1 MKDTPAEQNGYHP
14 AMVKTLIGID
24 SCRAGWLL
32 ATSDASLR
40 SLRFA
45 ITTDLRPVFASLE
58 SVDAQVAIDMP
69 IGIPDNGARSV
80 DFAARALLGS
90 PRASSVFP
98 VPCRP
103 TLAATTYAEACAINR
118 RASVDGKAVSQ
129 QLFAM
134 LSKMRAV
141 DALMSPALQ
150 SRVRECHPEVCFA
163 VLSGRGRGLEHS
175 KKTPEGEAERTTL
188 LSRFLPP
195 FQIGAIRATVG
206 AGADRDDIVDA
217 LANVVTAHR
226 IASGTATTL
235 PRGRVPTDARGLRME
250 MLA

>member
-1 MKDTPAEQNGYHP
+1 
-14 AMVKTLIGID
+14 MVKTLIGID

-32 ATSDASLR
+32 ATGDASLR

-45 ITTDLRPVFASLE
+45 ITNDLGSVFASLE
-58 SVDAQVAIDMP
+58 SADAQAAIDIP

-80 DFAARALLGS
+80 DYAARSLLGS

-118 RASVDGKAVSQ
+118 RASVDAKAVSQ

-134 LSKMRAV
+134 LPKMRAV
-141 DALMSPALQ
+141 DSLLSPAAQ
-150 SRVRECHPEVCFA
+150 TRVRECHPEVCFA
-163 VLSGRGRGLEHS
+163 VLSGRRRGLEHS
-175 KKTPEGEAERTTL
+175 KKTPEGEAERTLL
-188 LSRFLPP
+188 LSRVLPP

-217 LANVVTAHR
+217 LVCLVTAYR

-235 PRGRVPTDARGLRME
+235 PRGRVPTDSRGLRME

>member
-1 MKDTPAEQNGYHP
+1 
-14 AMVKTLIGID
+14 MVKTLIGID
-24 SCRAGWLL
+24 SCRAGWIV

-40 SLRFA
+40 ALRFA
-45 ITTDLRPVFASLE
+45 ITNDLRSIFASLE
-58 SVDAQVAIDMP
+58 SADAQAAIDIP

-80 DFAARALLGS
+80 DYAARALLGS
-90 PRASSVFP
+90 PRSSSVFP

-103 TLAATTYAEACAINR
+103 TLTATTYAEPCAINR

-134 LSKMRAV
+134 LPKMRAV
-141 DALMSPALQ
+141 DALMRSALQ
-150 SRVRECHPEVCFA
+150 VRVRECHPEVCFA
-163 VLSGRGRGLEHS
+163 MLSGMGHGLAHS
-175 KKTPEGEAERTTL
+175 KKTPEGEAERTSL

-217 LANVVTAHR
+217 LVCLVTAHR
-226 IASGTATTL
+226 IASGAATTL
-235 PRGRVPTDARGLRME
+235 PHGRVPTDSRGLRME

>member
-1 MKDTPAEQNGYHP
+1 MA
-14 AMVKTLIGID
+14 KTLIGID

-32 ATSDASLR
+32 ATCDGSLR

-45 ITTDLRPVFASLE
+45 ITTDLQPVFASLE
-58 SVDAQVAIDMP
+58 SADAQVAIAIP

-80 DFAARALLGS
+80 DYAARSLLGA

-103 TLAATTYAEACAINR
+103 TLAATTYEEACAINR

-129 QLFAM
+129 QVFAM
-134 LSKMRAV
+134 LPKIRAV
-141 DALMSPALQ
+141 DALLSPALQ
-150 SRVRECHPEVCFA
+150 VRVRECHPEVCFA
-163 VLSGRGRGLEHS
+163 VLAGKGRGLAHS
-175 KKTPEGEAERTTL
+175 KKTPEGEAERLAL

-195 FQIGAIRATVG
+195 LQIGAIRATVG

-217 LANVVTAHR
+217 LACLVTAHR
-226 IASGTATTL
+226 IANGTATTL
-235 PRGRVPTDARGLRME
+235 PRGRVPTDSRGLRME

>member
-1 MKDTPAEQNGYHP
+1 
-14 AMVKTLIGID
+14 MVKTLIGID
-24 SCRAGWLL
+24 GCRAGWLL

-45 ITTDLRPVFASLE
+45 ITADLGPAFASLE
-58 SVDAQVAIDMP
+58 SADAQVEIDIP

-80 DFAARALLGS
+80 DYAARSLLGS

-103 TLAATTYAEACAINR
+103 TLAATTYAEACAVNR

-134 LSKMRAV
+134 VPKMRAV
-141 DALMSPALQ
+141 DALMCSTLQ
-150 SRVRECHPEVCFA
+150 TRVRECHPEVCFA
-163 VLSGRGRGLEHS
+163 VLAGRGRGLAHS

-195 FQIGAIRATVG
+195 FQIGAIRATIG

-217 LANVVTAHR
+217 LVCLVTAHR
-226 IASGTATTL
+226 IASGAATAL
-235 PRGRVPTDARGLRME
+235 PRGRAPTDARGLRME

>member
-1 MKDTPAEQNGYHP
+1 MA
-14 AMVKTLIGID
+14 KTLIGID
-24 SCRAGWLL
+24 SCRAGWLV

-40 SLRFA
+40 ALRFA
-45 ITTDLRPVFASLE
+45 IATDLGPVFASLE
-58 SVDAQVAIDMP
+58 SADAQAAIDIP

-80 DFAARALLGS
+80 DSAARALLGS

-118 RASVDGKAVSQ
+118 RASADGQAVSQ

-134 LSKMRAV
+134 LPKMRAV
-141 DALMSPALQ
+141 DALLSPALQ
-150 SRVRECHPEVCFA
+150 TRVRECHPEVCVA
-163 VLSGRGRGLEHS
+163 VLAGKGRGLEHS
-175 KKTPEGEAERTTL
+175 KKTPEGEAERTAR

-195 FQIGAIRATVG
+195 FQVGALRATVG

-217 LANVVTAHR
+217 VACLVTACR
-226 IASGTATTL
+226 LG
-235 PRGRVPTDARGLRME
+235 
-250 MLA
+250 